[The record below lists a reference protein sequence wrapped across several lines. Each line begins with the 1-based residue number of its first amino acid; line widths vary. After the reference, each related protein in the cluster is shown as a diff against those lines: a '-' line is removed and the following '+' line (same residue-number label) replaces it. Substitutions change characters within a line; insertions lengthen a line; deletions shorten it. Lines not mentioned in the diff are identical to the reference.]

1 MGAGPPLLECL
12 HCCST
17 STVPASS
24 PLSQDPYYC
33 RISNVAGLL
42 LLQYLQ
48 CCRTYTVAGSA
59 LLHQFYFH
67 ILLTLLVIRFE
78 S

>member
-17 STVPASS
+17 STVPASP
-24 PLSQDPYYC
+24 PLSQDLPYC

-42 LLQYLQ
+42 LLQYLH

-59 LLHQFYFH
+59 LLHQFYVHFFVD
-67 ILLTLLVIRFE
+67 IAGY
-78 S
+78 

>member
-12 HCCST
+12 HCYST

-24 PLSQDPYYC
+24 PLSQELHYC

-42 LLQYLQ
+42 PLQYLH

-59 LLHQFYFH
+59 LLHQFYVHFFVD
-67 ILLTLLVIRFE
+67 IAGY
-78 S
+78 

>member
-12 HCCST
+12 HCYST

-24 PLSQDPYYC
+24 PLSQDLHYC

-42 LLQYLQ
+42 LLQYLH

-59 LLHQFYFH
+59 LLHQFYVHFFVD
-67 ILLTLLVIRFE
+67 IAGY
-78 S
+78 

>member
-12 HCCST
+12 HCYST

-24 PLSQDPYYC
+24 PLSQDLHYC

-42 LLQYLQ
+42 LLQYLH

-59 LLHQFYFH
+59 LLHQFYVHFFVD
-67 ILLTLLVIRFE
+67 IDGY
-78 S
+78 